1 MNIYFS
7 EFDPISKAEISEL
20 IKTETK
26 MLESK
31 YLTEIELIKTKARL
45 LETKCLSEVELMKA
59 KYLSEDEI
67 IKLIKSN
74 IGSGKIGSGKIGSG
88 KLINCP
94 VDNSLFQIVDGTCL
108 R

>member
-1 MNIYFS
+1 
-7 EFDPISKAEISEL
+7 
-20 IKTETK
+20 

-74 IGSGKIGSGKIGSG
+74 SIGSG
-88 KLINCP
+88 KLIDCP
-94 VDNSLFQIVDGTCL
+94 VDNPLFQIVDGTCF

>member
-1 MNIYFS
+1 
-7 EFDPISKAEISEL
+7 
-20 IKTETK
+20 

-74 IGSGKIGSGKIGSG
+74 IGSGK
-88 KLINCP
+88 LINCP
-94 VDNSLFQIVDGTCL
+94 VDKYEGQKEFRIVDGTCL

>member
-74 IGSGKIGSGKIGSG
+74 IGSGKIGSGK
-88 KLINCP
+88 LINCP
-94 VDNSLFQIVDGTCL
+94 VENSLFQIVDGTCL

>member
-1 MNIYFS
+1 
-7 EFDPISKAEISEL
+7 
-20 IKTETK
+20 

-88 KLINCP
+88 KIGSGKLINCP